1 MDAIAHCMGGHEFRR
16 LFVEELGWD
25 HARGSLDV
33 PVNGSVR
40 KAERVAEK
48 RGIQV
53 FHCRLERLEIQN
65 RRVLRRIEREI
76 AKHAHEHIVVYSDVG
91 MSRQVWQWATWMDD
105 RRRFLHREHPFFSA
119 RPPAALIARVSRL
132 RFLLDEEETV
142 GLTDVLRRV
151 SGTLDDTPDVSI
163 FFRNPR
169 FIEESERLA
178 RAMVTGEEEALHR
191 FVVFHRALAR
201 WASERYLKTNVEE
214 DDLGQIAMMGLINA
228 ARRFDPTREVAFS
241 TYAVPWIRQSCQ
253 RYVPSHVLKVFV
265 RPDLYW
271 RFQRLRRTA
280 AKWRRRGQEHRYREC
295 LDRLMSKDELLGKH
309 GHRVERAWAVHSL
322 DSEDDALQQA
332 RLLLDPKPTP
342 SETAERNDRRDAVR
356 RCVNGL
362 VGRDRTIIRLRFGF
376 DGEAKTLKEIGQECG
391 LTRERIRQCVVNA
404 LSSLRPRLAVIVG
417 PDETPPGPENS
428 PRTAD
433 TMNDEGDG
441 TGDTTV
447 VAKSQDSS

>member
-1 MDAIAHCMGGHEFRR
+1 MRDHDFLR

-25 HARGSLDV
+25 HAGGFIDV
-33 PVNGSVR
+33 SVNGSVLR
-40 KAERVAEK
+40 AERVAEK

-76 AKHAHEHIVVYSDVG
+76 AKYAHEHIVVYSDVG

-132 RFLLDEEETV
+132 RFMLAEEETV
-142 GLTDVLRRV
+142 GLTDVLKRV
-151 SGTLDDTPDVSI
+151 SDTLDDTPDVAI

-178 RAMVTGEEEALHR
+178 NAMVTGEEEDLHR
-191 FVVFHRALAR
+191 FVVFHSALAR

-228 ARRFDPTREVAFS
+228 ARRFDPTKEVAFS

-253 RYVPSHVLKVFV
+253 RFVPSHVLKVFV

-271 RFQRLRRTA
+271 RFRRLRRRA

-295 LDRLMSKDELLGKH
+295 LDRLMSKDELLGQH
-309 GHRVERAWAVHSL
+309 GHRVERAWTVHSL
-322 DSEDDALQQA
+322 DSEDDALRQA
-332 RLLLDPKPTP
+332 RLLLDPHPTP
-342 SETAERNDRRDAVR
+342 SQSAERNDQRDTVR
-356 RCVNGL
+356 RYVNGL
-362 VGRDRTIIRLRFGF
+362 IGRDRTIVRLRFGF
-376 DGEAKTLKEIGQECG
+376 DGEVKTLKEIGQECG
-391 LTRERIRQCVVNA
+391 LTRERVRQCVVEV
-404 LSSLRPRLAVIVG
+404 LGSLRSSLAVIIG
-417 PDETPPGPENS
+417 LDEEPHGPESS
-428 PRTAD
+428 PPAAD
-433 TMNDEGDG
+433 TTGDEGDE
-441 TGDTTV
+441 TGDETA
-447 VAKSQDSS
+447 VARSQSSS